1 MNIAAVILAAGLSR
15 RMGQNKLLLPFR
27 GGSLLGRT
35 LRLTAALP
43 FSQRILVTSEQ
54 VQTALQQG
62 DELSPDFQIVLNHAA
77 EQGQS
82 VSLRLGTA
90 AAIGDGYLFFT
101 GDQPLLDATVVLSV
115 LEHAAPNRIVVPRAL
130 GRPGNPVFFGAY
142 FRDALLDCR
151 GDRGGR
157 GVRDAYPH
165 CCIYVDVPDARCLAD
180 IDTPEQYAA
189 LLQTEAEQA

>member
-54 VQTALQQG
+54 VQRALLQG
-62 DELSPDFQIVLNHAA
+62 GELPPDFQVVLNHAA

-90 AAIGDGYLFFT
+90 AASGDGYLFFT
-101 GDQPLLDATVVLSV
+101 GDQPLLDKTVVLSV
-115 LEHAAPNRIVVPRAL
+115 LECAAPDRIVVPRAL
-130 GRPGNPVFFGAY
+130 GRPGNPVFFGAR
-142 FRDALLDCR
+142 FREALLDCR

-157 GVRDAYPH
+157 GVRDAYPQ
-165 CCIYVDVPDARCLAD
+165 CCIYLDVPDARCLAD

-189 LLQTEAEQA
+189 LLRAEGEQA